1 MSAVVQTPQS
11 ELVAL
16 ASSPL
21 ATGAAARAVAFD
33 CGGEIAL
40 STFLAH
46 VRGLAATLP
55 DRPCALNLCE
65 DRYRFLVAFCAVAL
79 RGQTT
84 LLPPSRAPA
93 AIEGVQRQH
102 PDSYCISDGAL
113 PPPSPHHVRMPDILP
128 RLDGLPPHIDGEALV
143 AI

>member
-1 MSAVVQTPQS
+1 MSAVIQPGA
-11 ELVAL
+11 EA
-16 ASSPL
+16 PL
-21 ATGAAARAVAFD
+21 AAIAVGHAGRAVVFD
-33 CGGEIAL
+33 AHGDVPLER
-40 STFLAH
+40 FLAQ
-46 VRGLAATLP
+46 VRGVAATLP
-55 DRPCALNLCE
+55 AGAHAINLCE
-65 DRYRFLVAFCAVAL
+65 DRYRFLVAFCAVAM
-79 RGQTT
+79 RGQTN